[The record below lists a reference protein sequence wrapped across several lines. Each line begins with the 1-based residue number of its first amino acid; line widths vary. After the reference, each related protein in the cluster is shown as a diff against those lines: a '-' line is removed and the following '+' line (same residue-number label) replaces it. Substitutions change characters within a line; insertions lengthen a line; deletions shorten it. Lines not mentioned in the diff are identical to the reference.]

1 MGCGGWY
8 GQGNCMAAIWDVRK
22 AAKMIKIQRDIEK
35 SSTISLKSSEN
46 VHRVMQ
52 PSQVTNNS
60 RIYIYM

>member
-1 MGCGGWY
+1 
-8 GQGNCMAAIWDVRK
+8 MAAIWDVRK

-60 RIYIYM
+60 RIYIYIYVKFENMYMLAG